1 MIPRWEPK
9 KKFHNCPLREDS
21 GPSADKLNFIF
32 TQKIIKFFFLSERIC
47 KYILRV
53 AYDKYFSFVI
63 LFFNDQKWPLRNCPQ
78 RMQFLFRSFLN
89 EKYGPTKTSDIPLTK
104 KSINI
109 YSSPYIAILVGQEL
123 YYLFDVDCMHH
134 KFDFMYIQS

>member
-1 MIPRWEPK
+1 M
-9 KKFHNCPLREDS
+9 
-21 GPSADKLNFIF
+21 AF
-32 TQKIIKFFFLSERIC
+32 TQLSTKNAI
-47 KYILRV
+47 
-53 AYDKYFSFVI
+53 F
-63 LFFNDQKWPLRNCPQ
+63 
-78 RMQFLFRSFLN
+78 FRSFLN

-123 YYLFDVDCMHH
+123 YHLFDVDCMHH